1 VLASRIRY
9 FCANTFI
16 PQLMKKFT
24 CILIAFFGFFA
35 MASAQHEDLKQRI
48 KAFVEA
54 HGADYEKKYLNISEA
69 KIGDI
74 EGQSFDFSEKF
85 MLRAKKKTE
94 NELGNMVKAKYYVN
108 IYAYEDKS
116 DRDYALKHWFKNFV
130 EGGSIRPGITTRN
143 YQHATPTIIVINEL
157 DVCVLNYSCNLYD
170 YEAYKKWKDSMLQ
183 FFGDEK
189 SVVVEIKCN
198 GPIEWTQNP
207 PDPKDRSW
215 K

>member
-1 VLASRIRY
+1 
-9 FCANTFI
+9 
-16 PQLMKKFT
+16 MKKHFLFLT
-24 CILIAFFGFFA
+24 ALFVMGFSA
-35 MASAQHEDLKQRI
+35 QAQHEDLKQRI
-48 KAFVEA
+48 QAFVEA
-54 HGADYEKKYLNISEA
+54 HSEHYDKKYLNIAEA

-116 DRDYALKHWFKNFV
+116 DRDYALKHWFKNFI

-143 YQHATPTIIVINEL
+143 YEHATPSIIIINEL
-157 DVCVLNYSCNLYD
+157 DVCVLNYSCHLYD
-170 YEAYKKWKDSMLQ
+170 YEAFLNWKASMLQ
-183 FFGDEK
+183 FFGNEK
-189 SVVVEIKCN
+189 SVVVEVKCG
-198 GPIEWTQNP
+198 GPIEWIQNP

>member
-1 VLASRIRY
+1 
-9 FCANTFI
+9 
-16 PQLMKKFT
+16 MKKLLLSIVCFL
-24 CILIAFFGFFA
+24 CFVVF
-35 MASAQHEDLKQRI
+35 ASAQHEDLKQRI

-54 HGADYEKKYLNISEA
+54 YSADYDKKFLNISEA

-74 EGQSFDFSEKF
+74 EGQPFEFSEKF

-94 NELGNMVKAKYYVN
+94 NELGNSVKAMYYVN
-108 IYAYEDKS
+108 VYAYEYKS

-143 YQHATPTIIVINEL
+143 YQHATPTVIIINEL

-170 YEAYKKWKDSMLQ
+170 YEVYKTWKDSMLQ
-183 FFGDEK
+183 FFGNEK

-198 GPIEWTQNP
+198 GPIEWTQNA